1 MLDAYIAV
9 VLAGG
14 ANENLRRYARASN
27 DLANELTHKR
37 TANSK
42 DAALCSSATISL
54 VNLIGILED
63 RH

>member
-9 VLAGG
+9 ELSGG
-14 ANENLRRYARASN
+14 ANENLRKYARASS
-27 DLANELTHKR
+27 DLASELTHKR
-37 TANSK
+37 TATAK
-42 DAALCSSATISL
+42 DAALCASATVTL